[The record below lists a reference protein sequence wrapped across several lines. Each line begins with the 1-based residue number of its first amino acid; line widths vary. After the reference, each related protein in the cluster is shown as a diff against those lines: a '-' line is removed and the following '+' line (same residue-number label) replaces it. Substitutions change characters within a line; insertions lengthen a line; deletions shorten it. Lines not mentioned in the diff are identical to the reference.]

1 VMAGVFRRQMP
12 AMSLK
17 TIPAYLFHG
26 VTAILT
32 RFLLFKAL
40 GS

>member
-1 VMAGVFRRQMP
+1 MAGVFRRQMQ

-17 TIPAYLFHG
+17 MVPAYLFHG
-26 VTAILT
+26 VTAVLAL
-32 RFLLFKAL
+32 FLLFKAL

>member
-1 VMAGVFRRQMP
+1 MMAGVFRRQMP